1 MLCTNRGSWNTRYNI
16 PLTHGWNPMDIA
28 LLIVEALKFIF
39 PAYCANA
46 TPVLAGG
53 GTKMDFG
60 RNFVDGKRIFGNN
73 KTFRGFFFG
82 WGVGVGVGLVEGM
95 VFGFQS
101 FPVLFSLLIPL
112 GALLGDLT
120 GAFIK
125 RRIGIAP
132 GGLLPIVDQVDF
144 VVGAVVFS
152 LPLALTGWQLGTM
165 PFWQVALVAL
175 LLTPPIHLFTN
186 YLAYKLKLKK
196 HPW

>member
-1 MLCTNRGSWNTRYNI
+1 MMVDHMD
-16 PLTHGWNPMDIA
+16 LT
-28 LLIVEALKFIF
+28 LLVVEALKFIF

-60 RNFVDGKRIFGNN
+60 KNFYDGKRVFGNN

-82 WGVGVGVGLVEGM
+82 WSIGFVVGIVEG
-95 VFGFQS
+95 FTLGFQNYS
-101 FPVLFSLLIPL
+101 IVFSLLIPL
-112 GALLGDLT
+112 GALLGDLA

-144 VVGAVVFS
+144 VVGAIVLS
-152 LPLALTGWQLGTM
+152 IPLTIVSWQLAVT
-165 PFWQVALVAL
+165 VL
-175 LLTPPIHLFTN
+175 LITPPIHLFAN
-186 YLAYKLKLKK
+186 FLAYKMKLKR